1 MNEPENMLPRLQRT
15 LEEILQSVPLVSHVS
30 FNLAPVPL
38 AKNQVDLLVTVT
50 LSNSTRHELAVEF
63 KQQGHPR
70 QLREALNQI
79 LLYRHHGQ
87 ALNAQLV
94 PVVAAP
100 FITEEGAALCR
111 EENINFC
118 DIAGNCRL
126 NFGGLFIERAGRS
139 NVVQRANAT
148 PDLYAPRSERI
159 LRVLL
164 ENPLQSWK
172 VAPLAKEAKVSLGT
186 VSTVRKL
193 LLAHEWAR
201 ETDDGF
207 SLIRADRLLQDWA
220 GVWARRRLTVRG
232 YLSLDGVNT
241 TESRLMEAA
250 HALSPDTQFAIT
262 GLSAAWRH
270 AQWVRYERVQAYWKG
285 DPAELA
291 RHAKLKPADSGANV
305 QLIVPRDVG
314 VFHGVIGIAGI
325 PVVSKIQTYL
335 DLKRE
340 PARGAEAA
348 EFLWNTVL
356 FPGHATKQ

>member
-1 MNEPENMLPRLQRT
+1 M
-15 LEEILQSVPLVSHVS
+15 PLVSHVG
-30 FNLAPVPL
+30 FNTTPARLAS
-38 AKNQVDLLVTVT
+38 NEVDLLVTVT
-50 LSNSTRHELAVEF
+50 LNNSTRHELAVEF
-63 KQQGHPR
+63 KSQGHPR

-79 LLYRHHGQ
+79 LRYRHQGQ
-87 ALNAQLV
+87 TLNAHLV

-100 FITEEGAALCR
+100 FITEEGAAVCR

-126 NFGGLFIERAGRS
+126 NFGGVFIERAGRR
-139 NVVQRANAT
+139 NVIARANAM

-172 VAPLAKEAKVSLGT
+172 VAPLAKAAEVSLGT
-186 VSTVRKL
+186 VSTARKL
-193 LLAHEWAR
+193 LLEREWAR

-207 SLIRADRLLQDWA
+207 TILRADKLLQDWA
-220 GVWARRRLTVRG
+220 GAWVRRRMTVRS
-232 YLSLDGVNT
+232 YISLDGVNT
-241 TESRLMEAA
+241 TESRLANAA
-250 HALSPDTQFAIT
+250 HATTPGGKFAIT
-262 GLSAAWRH
+262 GMSAAWRH
-270 AQWVRYERVQAYWKG
+270 AQWVRYERVQAYWDG
-285 DPAELA
+285 DLDALA
-291 RHAKLKPADSGANV
+291 RTAKLKPADSGANV
-305 QLIVPRDVG
+305 QLLTPRDAG
-314 VFHGVIGIAGI
+314 VFYGVIGMSGV

-340 PARGAEAA
+340 PVRGTEAA